1 MWACVTYNLYKL
13 PAIYMIAELRTHPKL
28 FQTGHVFSFCTHDR
42 CNGGTLASSTP
53 SIMFFM
59 SLLAL
64 ARIQLWCYRQCC
76 DIESANISHN
86 ILSKWILIQHSSTLQ
101 AIDLNVSLNSS
112 FICVRLFLAKGDNI
126 FVLQYSTLSFLKAWP
141 QHCSSNHRRLDR
153 PPRPWVSHP
162 CHLDK
167 KYSRTKINHWRGMTR
182 TEYKLHNIF
191 ASLRQVWETALLED
205 NIDNNYIRNYAKL
218 ALPMQRHW

>member
-1 MWACVTYNLYKL
+1 
-13 PAIYMIAELRTHPKL
+13 MIVELRTHPKL

-53 SIMFFM
+53 SIIYFM

-64 ARIQLWCYRQCC
+64 ARIQLWCHRQCW
-76 DIESANISHN
+76 DIESANICIS
-86 ILSKWILIQHSSTLQ
+86 QHSSTLQ

-167 KYSRTKINHWRGMTR
+167 KYSRTKFNHWRGMTR

-205 NIDNNYIRNYAKL
+205 NIGNNYIRSYTKL
-218 ALPMQRHW
+218 ALLMQRHW